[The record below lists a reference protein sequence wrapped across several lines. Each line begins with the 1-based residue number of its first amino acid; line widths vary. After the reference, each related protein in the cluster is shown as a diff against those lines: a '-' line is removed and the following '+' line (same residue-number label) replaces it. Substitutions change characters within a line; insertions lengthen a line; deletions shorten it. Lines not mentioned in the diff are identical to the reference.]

1 MLAGSGR
8 ESENAHLHQYNITI
22 TIISPLSTN
31 ATTASPSYPAYH
43 HLTQL
48 YNHSVLGNTRQRT
61 GVCELS
67 LNNEVEL
74 FELGLVR
81 IVVMMIMMIVMIMM
95 MIICVPS

>member
-1 MLAGSGR
+1 MLQ
-8 ESENAHLHQYNITI
+8 EQQH
-22 TIISPLSTN
+22 P
-31 ATTASPSYPAYH
+31 

-48 YNHSVLGNTRQRT
+48 YDHSVLGNTRQRT

-74 FELGLVR
+74 FELDLVR
-81 IVVMMIMMIVMIMM
+81 IVVMMILM

>member
-1 MLAGSGR
+1 M
-8 ESENAHLHQYNITI
+8 QQQD
-22 TIISPLSTN
+22 P
-31 ATTASPSYPAYH
+31 

-48 YNHSVLGNTRQRT
+48 YDHSVLGNTRQRT

-74 FELGLVR
+74 FELDLVR
-81 IVVMMIMMIVMIMM
+81 IVAMMIVMIVMIMM